1 MQTANITRDHRRRL
15 DIDSK
20 DLDMDHGDGFDG
32 AGFED
37 PKADTAADE
46 LRDGE
51 AVEGVNIDVEGELEK
66 IQGNGDDGEG
76 GAVVK
81 KGEEK
86 KSDKKRNR
94 ADLEGTIENKLREGS
109 LSVEQAKTWIKELQ
123 DDFDVTQEQLKKALK
138 RVTWFGLVGDCK
150 LLMLK
155 QQAPSVAA
163 KKPTVSEHCAS
174 ASILDASASILDAL
188 GAMRR

>member
-1 MQTANITRDHRRRL
+1 M
-15 DIDSK
+15 
-20 DLDMDHGDGFDG
+20 DMDHGDGFDG

-94 ADLEGTIENKLREGS
+94 ADLEGTIENKLRGGS
-109 LSVEQAKTWIKELQ
+109 LSAEQAKTWIKELQ
-123 DDFDVTQEQLKKALK
+123 DTFDVTQEQLKEQL
-138 RVTWFGLVGDCK
+138 K
-150 LLMLK
+150 LLTQCVHTK
-155 QQAPSVAA
+155 
-163 KKPTVSEHCAS
+163 
-174 ASILDASASILDAL
+174 I
-188 GAMRR
+188 MRPL

>member
-1 MQTANITRDHRRRL
+1 
-15 DIDSK
+15 
-20 DLDMDHGDGFDG
+20 MDHGDGFDG

-109 LSVEQAKTWIKELQ
+109 LSVEQARTWIKELQ
-123 DDFDVTQEQLKKALK
+123 DNFDVTQEQLKKALK
-138 RVTWFGLVGDCK
+138 RVTWFGFVGDCK

-155 QQAPSVAA
+155 QQAPSVVKA